1 MRKILSQYPLFLL
14 TIPGTYLVHVAN
26 YYYKLLDWKPV
37 IGEILLYIAIPLV
50 TYVALA
56 RFPKLWQKASVF
68 IFFFLVVFYFFH
80 VWHEW
85 LNISYSIHLPLLG
98 IAAILVIIYI
108 IKSKAPFPRFY
119 YAGNLVFCL
128 LLIGGA
134 AEQIYLRALTTGSQ
148 NEQADPSK
156 KLLRKYTPCDT
167 CAKPDIYFVI
177 LDGYTNSKTLRTE
190 FNYDNAW
197 VDNFLKNRNFYIA
210 GNSRSNY
217 YFTQPSLA
225 SILNLDYLYN
235 LDTDKLFHTKEFFQ
249 SHYTIYNNE
258 LCSIMK
264 KQGYAIN
271 NFSIFDIKDHPS
283 QVIPFLDKLVPRSIT
298 GQTLFQKLN
307 RDIGFHWNRFTR
319 EKRIAAVV
327 QEADDD
333 IARIDQTLTGI
344 INVAKAEKSTPQF
357 TYAHFIL
364 PHETFYFDSTGKK
377 NDVASIARKGKLP
390 ANNYITQVAYT
401 NHFVIAPIVDT
412 IFAHAKRPFVIIFQG
427 DHGYRDYPPEKL
439 SLEFENFSAFYFPN
453 GQYEDLNDN
462 MSSVNTFRVVLNHFF
477 HQRLPLLKDSSVYLK
492 KRVK

>member
-26 YYYKLLDWKPV
+26 YYYRLLDWKPV
-37 IGEILLYIAIPLV
+37 IGEILLYVAIPLIIYAV
-50 TYVALA
+50 LA
-56 RFPKLWQKASVF
+56 RFPRLWQKAGVF

-98 IAAILVIIYI
+98 IAAVLLIIYLF
-108 IKSKAPFPRFY
+108 KRKASFGRFY
-119 YAGNLVFCL
+119 YIGNLVFCL
-128 LLIGGA
+128 LLIGGI
-134 AEQIYLRALTTGSQ
+134 AEHIYLRLATDGSQ
-148 NEQADPSK
+148 HDQADPSK
-156 KLLRKYTPCDT
+156 KLAGKYIPCDT

-190 FNYDNAW
+190 FGYDNAW
-197 VDNFLKNRNFYIA
+197 IENFLGNKNFYTPA
-210 GNSRSNY
+210 HSKSNY

-225 SILNLDYLYN
+225 SILNLDYLHR
-235 LDTDKLFHTKEFFQ
+235 LDTEKIFHTKEFFQ
-249 SHYTIYNNE
+249 SHYTIYNSE
-258 LCSIMK
+258 LCAILK

-271 NFSIFDIKDHPS
+271 NFSIFDLQDHPS
-283 QVIPFLDKLVPRSIT
+283 QVSPFLEKLVPRSIT
-298 GQTLFQKLN
+298 GQTFFHKLN

-319 EKRIAAVV
+319 EKRIQAVV
-327 QEADDD
+327 RESEDD
-333 IARIDQTLTGI
+333 ITRIGETLSGV
-344 INVAKAEKSTPQF
+344 INVARADRSAPQF

-401 NHFVIAPIVDT
+401 NHFVMAPMVDT

-439 SLEFENFSAFYFPN
+439 ALEFENFSAFYFPD
-453 GQYEDLNDN
+453 GQYAMLNDS
-462 MSSVNTFRVVLNHFF
+462 MSSVNTFRIVLNHFF
-477 HQRLPLLKDSSVYLK
+477 HQHLPLLKDSSVYLK